1 MNVAFP
7 RLCSSE
13 EVAEGLSESVEEE
26 PMVKAEEVIKA
37 EAAEA
42 VVEAAIYQTA
52 AAAEEEMT
60 EAVVN

>member
-1 MNVAFP
+1 MNVPFP

-13 EVAEGLSESVEEE
+13 EVAEGLFESAEEE

-37 EAAEA
+37 EAEAE
-42 VVEAAIYQTA
+42 VVVVA
-52 AAAEEEMT
+52 AAAEEAAA